1 MSKNIHIYILQKN
14 MKHRTIIAAI
24 MTAGIILTSCV
35 KEKLED
41 TYNKQEDRIDQ
52 FIEKN
57 RYQKRNTQ
65 VPKRNPETGHILT
78 DENGQPVMKDTVVTD
93 TLRVI
98 YNGGA
103 ARLVT
108 TEGEGE
114 EVRGNGNIAF
124 YYAGY
129 IFNGSINAS
138 SLFTTNHKETAAS
151 SGWTLTDEQD
161 DILTI
166 SLNDYT
172 LLPGLKSGLIGV
184 RSGEECQIFFSG
196 KYGFG
201 KKSSGIVPANS
212 ALVYKIWVES
222 ISNE

>member
-1 MSKNIHIYILQKN
+1 

-24 MTAGIILTSCV
+24 MTAGLILTSCI

-65 VPKRNPETGHILT
+65 VPSRDPETGNILT
-78 DENGQPVMKDTVVTD
+78 DGNGQPVMKDTVVTD

-108 TEGEGE
+108 KEGEGE
-114 EVRGNGNIAF
+114 EVRENGSIAF

-129 IFNGSINAS
+129 IFSGSISAS
-138 SLFTTNHKETAAS
+138 NLFTTNHKETAAS

-166 SLNDYT
+166 GLNDYT

>member
-1 MSKNIHIYILQKN
+1 
-14 MKHRTIIAAI
+14 MKHRTIITAI
-24 MTAGIILTSCV
+24 MTAGLILSSCA

-65 VPKRNPETGHILT
+65 VPKRDPETGRILT

-108 TEGEGE
+108 KEGEGE
-114 EVRGNGNIAF
+114 EVRENGSIAF

-129 IFNGSINAS
+129 TFSGSISAS
-138 SLFTTNHKETAAS
+138 NLFTTNHKETAAS
-151 SGWTLTDEQD
+151 AGWNLTDEQD

-166 SLNDYT
+166 SLNDYK
-172 LLPGLKSGLIGV
+172 LLPGLKSGLIGA
-184 RSGEECQIFFSG
+184 RGGEECQILFSG

-222 ISNE
+222 VSND

>member
-1 MSKNIHIYILQKN
+1 
-14 MKHRTIIAAI
+14 MKHRTIITAI
-24 MTAGIILTSCV
+24 MAAGLILTSCV

-41 TYNKQEDRIDQ
+41 TYNKQENKIDQ

-65 VPKRNPETGHILT
+65 VPKRDPETGHILT

-103 ARLVT
+103 SRLVT
-108 TEGEGE
+108 KEGDGE
-114 EVRGNGNIAF
+114 EVRANGSIAF

-129 IFNGSINAS
+129 IFSGSISAS
-138 SLFTTNHKETAAS
+138 NLFTTNHKETAAS
-151 SGWTLTDEQD
+151 AGWTLTDEMD

-166 SLNDYT
+166 SLNDYE
-172 LLPGLKSGLIGV
+172 LLPGLKSGLVGV
-184 RSGEECQIFFSG
+184 RGGEECQIFFSG
-196 KYGFG
+196 KYGYG

-222 ISNE
+222 VSND

>member
-1 MSKNIHIYILQKN
+1 

-24 MTAGIILTSCV
+24 MTAGLILTSCL

-65 VPKRNPETGHILT
+65 VPSRDPETGNILT
-78 DENGQPVMKDTVVTD
+78 DGNGQPVMKDTVVTD

-108 TEGEGE
+108 KEGEGE
-114 EVRGNGNIAF
+114 EVRENGSIAF

-129 IFNGSINAS
+129 IFSGSISAS
-138 SLFTTNHKETAAS
+138 NLFTTNHK
-151 SGWTLTDEQD
+151 
-161 DILTI
+161 
-166 SLNDYT
+166 
-172 LLPGLKSGLIGV
+172 
-184 RSGEECQIFFSG
+184 
-196 KYGFG
+196 
-201 KKSSGIVPANS
+201 
-212 ALVYKIWVES
+212 
-222 ISNE
+222 

>member
-1 MSKNIHIYILQKN
+1 
-14 MKHRTIIAAI
+14 MKIRTITYAAI
-24 MTAGIILTSCV
+24 SACILLTSCV
-35 KEKLED
+35 KEKLENI
-41 TYNKQEDRIDQ
+41 YNKQEDKIDQ

-57 RYQKRNTQ
+57 RYQKRT
-65 VPKRNPETGHILT
+65 
-78 DENGQPVMKDTVVTD
+78 ENGETVTD

-98 YNGGA
+98 YNSGSS
-103 ARLVT
+103 RLVT
-108 TEGEGE
+108 KEGEGE
-114 EVRGNGNIAF
+114 ELKENGAIAF

-129 IFNGSINAS
+129 IFSNGISNS
-138 SLFTTNHKETAAS
+138 NLFTTNHKETAVS

-166 SLNDYT
+166 SLNDFK
-172 LLPGLKSGLIGV
+172 LLPGLKSGLAGV
-184 RSGEECQIFFSG
+184 RAGEECQIFFSG

>member
-1 MSKNIHIYILQKN
+1 

-24 MTAGIILTSCV
+24 MTAGLILTSCL

-65 VPKRNPETGHILT
+65 VPSRDPETGNILT
-78 DENGQPVMKDTVVTD
+78 DGNGQPVMKDTVVTD

-108 TEGEGE
+108 KEGEGE
-114 EVRGNGNIAF
+114 EVRENGSIAF

-129 IFNGSINAS
+129 IFSGSISAS
-138 SLFTTNHKETAAS
+138 NLFTTNHKETAAS

-166 SLNDYT
+166 GLNDYT

-212 ALVYKIWVES
+212 ALIYKIWVES

>member
-1 MSKNIHIYILQKN
+1 

-24 MTAGIILTSCV
+24 MTAGLILTSCL

-65 VPKRNPETGHILT
+65 VPSRDPETGNILT
-78 DENGQPVMKDTVVTD
+78 DGNGQPVMKDTVVTD

-108 TEGEGE
+108 KEGEGE
-114 EVRGNGNIAF
+114 EVRENGSIAF

-129 IFNGSINAS
+129 IFSGSISAS
-138 SLFTTNHKETAAS
+138 NLFTTNHKETAAS

-166 SLNDYT
+166 GLNDYT